1 MGKILR
7 NREFD
12 LLEYIRDEVGIPEV
26 DTTVFNENGE
36 ATDPAHEESVRALAA
51 HEAATN
57 EIQITDN
64 PNIWFEIIE
73 QPTST
78 VKKFRFVSELLSNRE
93 DQGKPLKEKLILITN
108 KNDGTIYGQN
118 GRRNSYQKIKI
129 HSGNF
134 RGTAL
139 ITISAVETDD
149 DFSIHPHVIVG
160 GENVSEGPIFVK
172 RIEIEQESTVV
183 DIRVAIVS
191 TKREDSSETLDLIQE
206 AHEDFGL
213 DDQRLK
219 YEPCH
224 QRYNL
229 NAVKL
234 RFQVKFLEGI
244 NGYLLKPKISNQ
256 IRNNYL

>member
-12 LLEYIRDEVGIPEV
+12 LLEYIRDEVGIP

-57 EIQITDN
+57 EIQINDN

-134 RGTAL
+134 RVRTLYHISYL
-139 ITISAVETDD
+139 IDM
-149 DFSIHPHVIVG
+149 
-160 GENVSEGPIFVK
+160 N
-172 RIEIEQESTVV
+172 
-183 DIRVAIVS
+183 
-191 TKREDSSETLDLIQE
+191 
-206 AHEDFGL
+206 
-213 DDQRLK
+213 
-219 YEPCH
+219 
-224 QRYNL
+224 
-229 NAVKL
+229 
-234 RFQVKFLEGI
+234 
-244 NGYLLKPKISNQ
+244 
-256 IRNNYL
+256 NNYKHFAGYGSNHNFCC